1 MKRFACKEEKV
12 YLQGGLITYFMGK
25 KKLCKPY
32 TNPTFNPTSRWFSAR
47 YEMYSLR
54 RKPCTN
60 YTQNLTFIFEH
71 ESNGWSEWIVR
82 NASNVRN
89 ECNERDE
96 RDERNGSVTGQW
108 RVGDGV
114 TEVSREQSFIISFK
128 SAPFLKH

>member
-1 MKRFACKEEKV
+1 
-12 YLQGGLITYFMGK
+12 
-25 KKLCKPY
+25 
-32 TNPTFNPTSRWFSAR
+32 
-47 YEMYSLR
+47 MYDLR

-96 RDERNGSVTGQW
+96 RDERNERNGSVTGQW

>member
-1 MKRFACKEEKV
+1 M
-12 YLQGGLITYFMGK
+12 
-25 KKLCKPY
+25 
-32 TNPTFNPTSRWFSAR
+32 R
-47 YEMYSLR
+47 YEMYGLH

-60 YTQNLTFIFEH
+60 YTQNPTFIFEH

-89 ECNERDE
+89 ERNERNERDE
-96 RDERNGSVTGQW
+96 RDGAVTGWW
-108 RVGDGV
+108 RCQRGV